1 MNLKVD
7 QRKLANMNNRKNIE
21 HLRRIQTQVHVGQ
34 TFNICVT
41 EDPEGE
47 EKVQDWKKYLKK

>member
-1 MNLKVD
+1 MID